1 MKSQYEWNLSEIF
14 KDKEAFLKEKQEVE
28 KKINK
33 AKSYESHLLDCK
45 ENLEQFFQLDEKI
58 SRSMDKMYLY
68 SKRRVD
74 LNGSDMEAQE
84 LYQLVKKLDIFY
96 ENTVIFLKPMLL
108 ENKEKVLQYIKESSF
123 LENYAFQIQQLYDQ
137 EPHQLSKEQEE
148 VVNILSETC
157 FSHVSTYT
165 TLKSLEMKWKEIH
178 DEDGKLVPFSEG
190 LYGKYYNSTSRKV
203 RKEAHMTL
211 YEGYANYQHTIASL
225 LVSQMTSY
233 ANIAKL
239 RHFSSAL
246 EMAMNVDH
254 LKPTLY
260 HNLIKVVEKY
270 LPVVHRYYKIRK
282 EQSGLK
288 EFYTYDLNQSIDQK
302 EKNYTM
308 EQAMDL
314 VLEALKPLGE
324 DYVKILK
331 NGYHSHWID
340 AYPKAGKYSS
350 AYSAGGCYDT
360 HPYIL
365 LNFNGKEVDVKSLA
379 HESGHAMHTYYSN
392 KENTYSNSVYTSFL
406 SEIASTVNELL
417 VSEYQLNHAQSEEE
431 EIEVLDNLIRC
442 FDASIFTQTMYA
454 EFELWCYEQI
464 EKGNPPTTERM
475 NEYYAKL
482 LKKYYGEEVLITDI
496 SKVGWSRISHFFIY
510 HFYVY
515 KYATG
520 LSIATAFASA
530 IINQEPGALEN
541 YKKFLKSGGRAYS
554 DEILLDCGID
564 VNQITFIENAMKY
577 FEKNVRLL
585 EQEMKR
591 R

>member
-58 SRSMDKMYLY
+58 SRSMDTMYIY
-68 SKRRVD
+68 AKERVD
-74 LNGSDMEAQE
+74 LNANDMEAQE
-84 LYQLVKKLDIFY
+84 LYQMIQKLDIFY
-96 ENTVIFLKPMLL
+96 ENAVIFLKPMLL
-108 ENKEKVLQYIKESSF
+108 ENKEKVLQYIKESSI
-123 LENYAFQIQQLYDQ
+123 LKNYAFQIQQLYDQ

-148 VVNILSETC
+148 VVNTLSETC
-157 FSHVSTYT
+157 FSHTSTFA
-165 TLKSLEMKWKEIH
+165 TLTNLEMKWNEIH
-178 DEDGKLVPFSEG
+178 DENGKLVPFSEG
-190 LYGKYYNSTSRKV
+190 LYGKYRGSSNREV
-203 RKEAHMTL
+203 RREAHMAL
-211 YEGYANYQHTIASL
+211 YEGYANYQNTIASL

-233 ANIAKL
+233 VNIAKL

-260 HNLIKVVEKY
+260 YNLIKVVEKY
-270 LPVVHRYYKIRK
+270 LPVIHRYYKMRK

-288 EFYTYDLNQSIDQK
+288 EFYTYDLAQPMNQK

-308 EQAMDL
+308 EQTIEL
-314 VLEALKPLGE
+314 VLEALKPLGN
-324 DYVKILK
+324 DYIEILK
-331 NGYHSHWID
+331 KGYQSHWID
-340 AYPKAGKYSS
+340 AYPKGGKRTG
-350 AYSAGGCYDT
+350 AYSWGSYDT

-365 LNFNGKEVDVKSLA
+365 LNFNGKEEDVKTLA
-379 HESGHAMHTYYSN
+379 HESGHAMHSYYSH
-392 KENTYSNSVYTSFL
+392 KENAYSNSSYTLFL
-406 SEIASTVNELL
+406 AEIASTVNELL
-417 VSEYQLNHAQSEEE
+417 VSEYQLNQAQSEEE
-431 EIEVLDNLIRC
+431 EIEVLDCLIHR
-442 FDASIFTQTMYA
+442 FDGTIFTQVMFA

-464 EKGNPPTTERM
+464 EKGTPPTSERM

-496 SKVGWSRISHFFIY
+496 SKVGWSRIPHFFRN
-510 HFYVY
+510 FYVY

-530 IINQEPGALEN
+530 ITNQEPGALEN

-564 VNQITFIENAMKY
+564 VNQITFVENAMKY
-577 FEKNVRLL
+577 FEKNVQLL
-585 EQEMKR
+585 EQKMKR